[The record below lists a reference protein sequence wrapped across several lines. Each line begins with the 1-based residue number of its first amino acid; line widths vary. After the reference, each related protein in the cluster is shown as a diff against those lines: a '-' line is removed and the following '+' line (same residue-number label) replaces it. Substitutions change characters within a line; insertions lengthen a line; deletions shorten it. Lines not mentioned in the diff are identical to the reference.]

1 MAESGTPRAVR
12 TAAVAWLLRW
22 MALGLFVGG
31 IVGLTIARGRLA
43 AGIPAGVSLC
53 LAFPML
59 FVAAATPSLLGRWHH
74 PAEARYQ
81 RTMRYT
87 FPAAIREQV
96 GSGTEPWAV
105 RNTCNAPAAAAA
117 AACGVVV
124 LAVVLRLA
132 V

>member
-22 MALGLFVGG
+22 TALGLFVGG

-59 FVAAATPSLLGRWHH
+59 FVAAATPSLLGRWYH
-74 PAEARYQ
+74 PEARYQ

-87 FPAAIREQV
+87 FPAAIREQAS
-96 GSGTEPWAV
+96 SGKEPWAV
-105 RNTCNAPAAAAA
+105 RNTWNAPAAAAA